1 MIEKQQHPLFESY
14 DSVPVFTEVRRR
26 KLNTYQLSITST
38 HENYFLQVLAT
49 LRYLSKGDYQSE
61 APDIHPDNIT
71 FPMEQEE
78 IL

>member
-49 LRYLSKGDYQSE
+49 LRYLSKGEE
-61 APDIHPDNIT
+61 APHIHPDNIT